1 MTHAKAT
8 LLLPARSRFPG
19 GTLPAQVATA
29 LGRADRSGGEAGES
43 AQLRR
48 HFQVQPEPWS
58 AAALTRQVDAGDA
71 AGSLWLRARRPGQ
84 RAAGHAG
91 RAADGLGRDAAPGTG
106 RYGRAAA
113 GAATAVRRVRLPA
126 RRADAPSSRWYLRL
140 PDDTPLPAFT
150 APDQALGDDLFE
162 HLPEGDN
169 GRRWRALLTEAQV
182 ALHQHPWN
190 EQRLAQGRRAVNS
203 LWFWR
208 AGRLPQSRART
219 GHAQVRSRD
228 ALLQGLAAM
237 AGVRVD
243 GPGPD
248 DSRAVDALVDLRQ
261 LRSLD
266 QLTGEA
272 IAPLLDAIGRG
283 ELRELLLD
291 FEDGARFRIHR
302 GQRWRFWK
310 KPLAAL
316 GDE

>member
-19 GTLPAQVATA
+19 GTLPAQVAAA
-29 LGRADRSGGEAGES
+29 LGRAERGEGEPGES

-48 HFQVQPEPWS
+48 HFEVQPDAWS

-71 AGSLWLRARRPGQ
+71 AGSLWLRADPANVAPDMQGARLMASAETLRLEPADT
-84 RAAGHAG
+84 AA
-91 RAADGLGRDAAPGTG
+91 L
-106 RYGRAAA
+106 
-113 GAATAVRRVRLPA
+113 LPA
-126 RRADAPSSRWYLRL
+126 LQPLFAGFGFQLDAPSPSRWYLRL

-150 APDQALGDDLFE
+150 APDRALGDDLFE
-162 HLPEGDN
+162 HLPEGDDS
-169 GRRWRALLTEAQV
+169 RRWRALLTEAQV
-182 ALHQHPWN
+182 VLHQHPWN
-190 EQRLAQGRRAVNS
+190 EQRMAQGRRAVNS
-203 LWFWR
+203 LWFWG
-208 AGRLPQSRART
+208 AGRLPQSVRT

-243 GPGPD
+243 GD
-248 DSRAVDALVDLRQ
+248 QAVDALVDLRQ

-266 QLTGEA
+266 QLTRDA

-291 FEDGARFRIHR
+291 FEDGARYRIHR
-302 GQRWRFWK
+302 GQRWHFWK

-316 GDE
+316 HDD

>member
-19 GTLPAQVATA
+19 GMLPAQVATA
-29 LGRADRSGGEAGES
+29 LGRADRSQGQAGEA

-48 HFQVQPEPWS
+48 HFQVQPDAWS

-71 AGSLWLRARRPGQ
+71 AGSLWLRADPANVQPDMQGARLMASAETLRLEPADV
-84 RAAGHAG
+84 AALLPTLQPLFAG
-91 RAADGLGRDAAPGTG
+91 FGFQL
-106 RYGRAAA
+106 
-113 GAATAVRRVRLPA
+113 
-126 RRADAPSSRWYLRL
+126 DAPTPSRWYLRL

-150 APDQALGDDLFE
+150 APDRALGDDLFE

-190 EQRLAQGRRAVNS
+190 EQRIAQGKRAVNS
-203 LWFWR
+203 LWFWG
-208 AGRLPQSRART
+208 AGRLPQSVHT

-228 ALLQGLAAM
+228 ALLQGLATM

-243 GPGPD
+243 GD
-248 DSRAVDALVDLRQ
+248 QTVDALVDLRQ

-266 QLTGEA
+266 QLARDA
-272 IAPLLDAIGRG
+272 IAPLLEAIGRG

-291 FEDGARFRIHR
+291 FEDGTAYRIHR

-316 GDE
+316 HDE

>member
-29 LGRADRSGGEAGES
+29 LGRAERGEGEPGES

-48 HFQVQPEPWS
+48 HFDVQPDAWS

-71 AGSLWLRARRPGQ
+71 AGSLWLRADPANVAPDMQGARLMASAETLRLEPADT
-84 RAAGHAG
+84 AA
-91 RAADGLGRDAAPGTG
+91 L
-106 RYGRAAA
+106 
-113 GAATAVRRVRLPA
+113 LPA
-126 RRADAPSSRWYLRL
+126 LQPLFAGFGFQLDAPSPARWYLRL

-150 APDQALGDDLFE
+150 APDRALGDDLFE
-162 HLPEGDN
+162 HLPEGDDS
-169 GRRWRALLTEAQV
+169 RRWRALLTEAQV
-182 ALHQHPWN
+182 VLHQHPWN
-190 EQRLAQGRRAVNS
+190 EQRMAQGRRAVNS
-203 LWFWR
+203 LWFWG
-208 AGRLPQSRART
+208 AGRLPQSVRT

-243 GPGPD
+243 GD
-248 DSRAVDALVDLRQ
+248 QAVDALVDLRQ

-266 QLTGEA
+266 QLTRDA

-291 FEDGARFRIHR
+291 FEDGARYRIHR
-302 GQRWRFWK
+302 GQRWHFWK

-316 GDE
+316 HDD

>member
-71 AGSLWLRARRPGQ
+71 AGSLWLRADPANVQPDMQGARLMASAETLRLEPADT
-84 RAAGHAG
+84 AA
-91 RAADGLGRDAAPGTG
+91 L
-106 RYGRAAA
+106 
-113 GAATAVRRVRLPA
+113 LPA
-126 RRADAPSSRWYLRL
+126 LQPLFAGFGFQLDAPTPSRWYLRL

-203 LWFWR
+203 LWFWG
-208 AGRLPQSRART
+208 AGRLPQSVRT